1 VTWLAFIMLAI
12 TLSAAGFVQG
22 AVGIGFALISA
33 PLLALLSPALVPAGL
48 LILMLPLNFFVMTR
62 DRASLDW
69 RGAGWITLGR
79 LFGAVAGIAVIAA
92 VPAGDLTLLVGV
104 VTILVA
110 IATLLV
116 PRFTPGRHGFA
127 IAGAVTGVTE
137 TATGIAGP
145 PLALVYQHHP
155 AAVLRATL
163 ACCFFV
169 GELMSLAM
177 LAVSGRLHAS
187 LLLLTATLLP
197 FPLAGAAFSQVM
209 HRRIDARTLRP
220 LVLGF
225 ALVSGLL
232 CLFE

>member
-92 VPAGDLTLLVGV
+92 VGV